1 MLSQKCKYAIRTVL
15 YLSIEGNK
23 THPKGGKEIS
33 TTLKIP
39 EAYTGKIL
47 QELAKKN
54 IITSVKGPGGG
65 FYLSEKNLHAP
76 MINIIEIIDGLSF
89 FDSCGIGLSKCSNEH
104 PCPIHNDFK
113 IAREHLKKTFINKSV
128 LELAK
133 EIKINDFTLVR

>member
-23 THPKGGKEIS
+23 TYPKGGKEIS

-65 FYLSEKNLHAP
+65 FYLSKENLSAP
-76 MINIIEIIDGLSF
+76 IINVIEIIDGLSF
-89 FDSCGIGLSKCSNEH
+89 FDSCGIGLSKCSSEH

-113 IAREHLKKTFINKSV
+113 KIRTFYQNLLVKKTIGKFSV
-128 LELAK
+128 
-133 EIKINDFTLVR
+133 EIKDKEWSLVR

>member
-23 THPKGGKEIS
+23 SSPKGGKDIS
-33 TTLKIP
+33 TALKIP

-47 QELAKKN
+47 QELARKN

-65 FYLSEKNLHAP
+65 FYLSEENLNSP
-76 MINIIEIIDGLSF
+76 VINVIETIDGLSLF
-89 FDSCGIGLSKCSNEH
+89 ESCGLGLSKCSNDH

-113 IAREHLKKTFINKSV
+113 VAREHLKKVFINKSV
-128 LELAK
+128 QELAN
-133 EIKINDFTLVR
+133 EIKTHDFTLVR